1 MTGGRR
7 QYKPTTERDN
17 PGMNPQIQAYSR
29 VLQTLD
35 NAASAAGRP
44 APALLAVSKT
54 QPADAVAGLADLG
67 QRAFGENYVQEGI
80 AKILALADP
89 SLEWHLIGHLQSNKS
104 REAAEH
110 FDWVQTVD
118 RAKLVD
124 ALDRHRPPERK
135 RLNVLI
141 QVNIDDEASKSGC
154 APEDI
159 LPLAERIAQAPR
171 LRLRGLM
178 SIGAPHPD
186 FERRRQTFRRMREL
200 FDGLRRHHPEA
211 DTLSMGM
218 SEDFALAIEEGA
230 TMVRVGSALFGPRA
244 TR

>member
-1 MTGGRR
+1 MTSRS
-7 QYKPTTERDN
+7 
-17 PGMNPQIQAYSR
+17 QAYSR
-29 VLQTLD
+29 VLQTLA

-44 APALLAVSKT
+44 APALLAVAKT
-54 QPADAVAGLADLG
+54 QPAEAVAELAALG
-67 QRAFGENYVQEGI
+67 QRAFGENYVQEGV

-89 SLEWHLIGHLQSNKS
+89 ALEWHLIGHLQSNKS

-118 RAKLVD
+118 RPKLVE
-124 ALDRHRPPERK
+124 ALDRHRPAQRPP
-135 RLNVLI
+135 LNVLL
-141 QVNIDDEASKSGC
+141 QLNIDDEASKSGC
-154 APEDI
+154 APEQM
-159 LPLAERIAQAPR
+159 LPLAERVAAAPR

-186 FERRRQTFRRMREL
+186 FERRRATFRRMRTL
-200 FDGLRRHHPEA
+200 FGQLAERFPGV

-218 SEDFALAIEEGA
+218 SEDFALAFEEGA

-244 TR
+244 AR